1 MENYDKRHGGPFD
14 RGSADS
20 WYSRGMNPHYYVGDT
35 YSTEKVERENMTV
48 QEVEAY
54 MAGYEWNE
62 KFGGKKDYDQRQS
75 EYRTDCYRFDWS

>member
-20 WYSRGMNPHYYVGDT
+20 WYSRGVNPHYYVGDT

-62 KFGGKKDYDQRQS
+62 KFGGKKDYD
-75 EYRTDCYRFDWS
+75 